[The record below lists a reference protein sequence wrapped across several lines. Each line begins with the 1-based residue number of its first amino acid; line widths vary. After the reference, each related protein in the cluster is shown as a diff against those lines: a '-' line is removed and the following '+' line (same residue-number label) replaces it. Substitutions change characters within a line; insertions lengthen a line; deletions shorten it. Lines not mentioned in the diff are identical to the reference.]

1 MFDLNI
7 QNYSVQEIR
16 DLFGITSPNDN
27 VNGGDPLTIDNNYKA
42 LVQSIV
48 QNPNIDFSVKT
59 KTIEFLKIA
68 KQRLIDVVE
77 SGIVSP
83 PISGTNVDHFPPPFD
98 TSFSSSSSSSSTF
111 DSMSAQQ
118 PILKKL
124 DVPNFGTPA
133 FFKGGSEYYPDI
145 MNPLKKR
152 TINYVVNIDSRFR
165 HYDLE
170 SSSDDIITS
179 SSSSSVASDFYFELP
194 EKMNNVVSMQ
204 LNSIEMP
211 ISYFTISRAQQNYYL
226 LVKLRDKENLE
237 AIHQQWITVPD
248 GSYTPSDLISIIN
261 CQLANS
267 ADPLFRNLQFTINLA
282 IGNANAPTLLYDNA
296 DGTEESPCANDWH
309 ASIYNH
315 SVANNQNIF
324 SVDLAATG
332 SGTNQTRFMFVQN
345 YDYEAGSIADAW
357 LDFVERFPGTSVCT
371 SGSSSSGAETG
382 PAIPL
387 QMRLGWMLGFR
398 RPTTSAESQRLNGER
413 RYLLSEGL
421 IDTSGPK
428 YVYLVVDDM
437 NHNVVDSFIANFNQ
451 SNMKKNILAK
461 IPMNYPSFWNTNT
474 VSQPFGPGAGSASQR
489 HISEARKY
497 MGPVDIQRLHIQLL
511 NEYGHVLN
519 LNHMDFSFSL
529 TVTVLRESA

>member
-16 DLFGITSPNDN
+16 DLFGITTPNDN
-27 VNGGDPLTIDNNYKA
+27 VNVNGGDAITIDNNYKA

-77 SGIVSP
+77 SVSTGIP
-83 PISGTNVDHFPPPFD
+83 PSSSTIQLGTNIDHFPPFD
-98 TSFSSSSSSSSTF
+98 VSPSQQQ
-111 DSMSAQQ
+111 QQ

-124 DVPNFGTPA
+124 DVPYVNSNN
-133 FFKGGSEYYPDI
+133 SEYYPDI

-165 HYDLE
+165 NYDLDNLISATGTE
-170 SSSDDIITS
+170 SASASSS
-179 SSSSSVASDFYFELP
+179 ASDFYFEMP

-315 SVANNQNIF
+315 SVADNQNIF

-357 LDFVERFPGTSVCT
+357 LDFVERFPGTSA
-371 SGSSSSGAETG
+371 SGSIGSGAETG

-398 RPTTSAESQRLNGER
+398 RPTTAAESQRLNGER
-413 RYLLSEGL
+413 RNLLSEGL

-451 SNMKKNILAK
+451 SNMKKSILAK

-529 TVTVLRESA
+529 TMTVLRESG